1 MADGQK
7 ERTINMNLKILNWNV
22 EGLRNV
28 MNLTPWEMFS
38 QFDVCALTETFVT
51 EATQLQIQDF
61 YCIQA
66 FARKEERGR
75 PKGGLA
81 CLLKPHMTPYE
92 VKAQDDNKL
101 IVQTRECLI
110 IVVYY
115 QPEFTAKEI
124 IDNLSQALEMAAEGE
139 RIILCGDLN
148 CPIDKRTE
156 KAMQVVAYLQEEG
169 LKLINDEKDPTYICH
184 NGKSTIDLVFTR
196 GFAIVDQRQGEE
208 PIRKH
213 LPVMVTLKGETILKR
228 ASPSPIGRRI
238 DAAILEE
245 AAKETASINKLIEEG
260 KIDEAAECIN
270 SMVKKA
276 TIQPKKRKGKS

>member
-81 CLLKPHMTPYE
+81 
-92 VKAQDDNKL
+92 
-101 IVQTRECLI
+101 
-110 IVVYY
+110 
-115 QPEFTAKEI
+115 
-124 IDNLSQALEMAAEGE
+124 
-139 RIILCGDLN
+139 
-148 CPIDKRTE
+148 
-156 KAMQVVAYLQEEG
+156 
-169 LKLINDEKDPTYICH
+169 
-184 NGKSTIDLVFTR
+184 
-196 GFAIVDQRQGEE
+196 
-208 PIRKH
+208 
-213 LPVMVTLKGETILKR
+213 
-228 ASPSPIGRRI
+228 
-238 DAAILEE
+238 
-245 AAKETASINKLIEEG
+245 
-260 KIDEAAECIN
+260 
-270 SMVKKA
+270 
-276 TIQPKKRKGKS
+276 